1 MHLCAETTRRAGSR
15 VVHGSVAQSF
25 HLSQRP
31 VRVGP
36 ARIRFPAIGASFGQY
51 PPVGMVSR
59 SIGSS

>member
-1 MHLCAETTRRAGSR
+1 MHLCAEVARRAGSGVGHGW
-15 VVHGSVAQSF
+15 VVQPF

-36 ARIRFPAIGASFGQY
+36 AWIRFPAIGASFGQY